1 MKDLETIMNTED
13 GVRVCVDEFGENVW
27 FGLQARNA
35 TFHTQFTRAE
45 AEQLVSALL
54 KVLATEVV

>member
-45 AEQLVSALL
+45 AEQLVMALQ
-54 KVLATEVV
+54 KVLAKETT